1 MFTRRKQGG
10 IEMVIQNLKIMRE
23 KKGLRVKEVSNKLK
37 ISRITLW
44 QWENGKRTPSIENL
58 AELAKLY
65 DCTIDDLV
73 GDKKDV

>member
-1 MFTRRKQGG
+1 
-10 IEMVIQNLKIMRE
+10 MVIQNLKIMRE

-44 QWENGKRTPSIENL
+44 QWENGKRTPSVENL

-65 DCTIDDLV
+65 DCSIDDLV
-73 GDKKDV
+73 GKKAEFLRSTK

>member
-1 MFTRRKQGG
+1 
-10 IEMVIQNLKIMRE
+10 MVVQNLKIMRE
-23 KKGLRVKEVSNKLK
+23 KKGLRVKEISNKLK

>member
-1 MFTRRKQGG
+1 
-10 IEMVIQNLKIMRE
+10 MVIQNLKIMRE

-44 QWENGKRTPSIENL
+44 QWENGKRTPSVENL

-65 DCTIDDLV
+65 DCSIDDLV
-73 GDKKDV
+73 GKKEEGN

>member
-1 MFTRRKQGG
+1 
-10 IEMVIQNLKIMRE
+10 MVIQNLKIMRE

-44 QWENGKRTPSIENL
+44 QWENGKRTPSVENL

-65 DCTIDDLV
+65 DCSIDDLV
-73 GDKKDV
+73 GKKAVD

>member
-1 MFTRRKQGG
+1 
-10 IEMVIQNLKIMRE
+10 MVVQNLKPIRE

-44 QWENGKRTPSIENL
+44 QWENGKRTPSVENL

-65 DCTIDDLV
+65 DCTIDELL
-73 GDKKDV
+73 GDKEAD

>member
-1 MFTRRKQGG
+1 
-10 IEMVIQNLKIMRE
+10 MVVQNLKIMRE
-23 KKGLRVKEVSNKLK
+23 KKGLRVKEISNKLK

-73 GDKKDV
+73 GEKKDV

>member
-1 MFTRRKQGG
+1 
-10 IEMVIQNLKIMRE
+10 MVIQNLKIMRE

-44 QWENGKRTPSIENL
+44 QWENGKRTPSVENL

>member
-1 MFTRRKQGG
+1 
-10 IEMVIQNLKIMRE
+10 MVIQNLKIMRE

-44 QWENGKRTPSIENL
+44 QWENGKRTPSVEKL

-65 DCTIDDLV
+65 DCSVDDLIDNKAV
-73 GDKKDV
+73 D

>member
-1 MFTRRKQGG
+1 MF
-10 IEMVIQNLKIMRE
+10 VSNLKSIRE
-23 KKGLRVKEVSNKLK
+23 EKRLRVKNVSEQLK

-58 AELAKLY
+58 AKLAKLY

-73 GDKKDV
+73 GNKEAD